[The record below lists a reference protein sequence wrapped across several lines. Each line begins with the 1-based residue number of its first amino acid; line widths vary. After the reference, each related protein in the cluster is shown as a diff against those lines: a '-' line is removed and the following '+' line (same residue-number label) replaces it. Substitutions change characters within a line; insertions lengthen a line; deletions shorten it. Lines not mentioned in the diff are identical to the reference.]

1 LQKRTTT
8 DLSKSKKQLKIFNN
22 FDQAGSI
29 KNAVVTTGSFDGV
42 HVGHKVILQRLKN
55 LAMETGGETVL
66 ITFHPHPRKVLYP
79 ETSGKELYLINSQRE
94 KIELLRKAGLDNLI
108 IVEFTLAFS
117 KITSVDFVKNILLNK
132 IHAKKIV
139 IGFNHHF
146 GHNREGDYEKLHQL
160 GTECGFEVEEIP
172 EQDIQHETVSST
184 KIRKALLD
192 GNIQKANAYLDHHY
206 IIMGLI
212 QSSNPV
218 LTEIGFPSFTV
229 RIEEESKL
237 IPPDGVYAVTVFDE
251 EKSYRGMCF
260 IKKRG
265 ESSVD
270 ALVEYYLFDNPQ
282 VLCGTSATL
291 FFHKRIRDEKPL
303 GTTEQLKQQLL
314 IDKAQIDELIF

>member
-1 LQKRTTT
+1 
-8 DLSKSKKQLKIFNN
+8 LKIFNN
-22 FDQAGSI
+22 FDQVGSI

-42 HVGHKVILQRLKN
+42 HAGHKVILQRLKN
-55 LAMETGGETVL
+55 LAVETGGETVL

-108 IVEFTLAFS
+108 IVEFTLEFS

-139 IGFNHHF
+139 IGPNHHF
-146 GHNREGDYEKLHQL
+146 GYNREGDYVKLHQL
-160 GTECGFEVEEIP
+160 GTEFGFEVEEIP
-172 EQDIQHETVSST
+172 EQDIQHEMVSST
-184 KIRKALLD
+184 KIRKALLE
-192 GNIQKANAYLDHHY
+192 GNIQKANAYLDHYY

-212 QSSNPV
+212 QNSNPV
-218 LTEIGFPSFTV
+218 LKEIGFPSFTV

-237 IPPDGVYAVTVFDE
+237 IPPDGVYAVTAFDD

-265 ESSVD
+265 QSSVD
-270 ALVEYYLFDNPQ
+270 ALVEYYLFDNPEA
-282 VLCGTSATL
+282 LSGNSATL
-291 FFHKRIRDEKPL
+291 HFHKRIREEKPL
-303 GTTEQLKQQLL
+303 ETVEQLKQQLL

>member
-1 LQKRTTT
+1 
-8 DLSKSKKQLKIFNN
+8 LKIFNN

-55 LAMETGGETVL
+55 LALETGGETVL

-160 GTECGFEVEEIP
+160 GIEYGFEVEEIP

-184 KIRKALLD
+184 KIRKALLE

-303 GTTEQLKQQLL
+303 GTTDQLKQQLL